1 MRLLQLLFPALML
14 LAAATPASAQNP
26 AKDAKAGPALNADMF
41 KLPPSASGTQS
52 FDYGPP
58 QMNSGGFSPGR
69 FDLGSS
75 VLQLDTKHPQ
85 PDHPVGIETVDP
97 KLLGGLRK
105 DDPTV
110 PNYFGMTLTK
120 PLN

>member
-1 MRLLQLLFPALML
+1 MRLLQLLLPALML
-14 LAAATPASAQNP
+14 LAAATPAGAQNP
-26 AKDAKAGPALNADMF
+26 AKDAKAGPTLNADLF
-41 KLPPSASGTQS
+41 KLPQSGTQS
-52 FDYGPP
+52 FDYTPP

-69 FDLGSS
+69 IDLGSS

-85 PDHPVGIETVDP
+85 PDHPVGIETMDP
-97 KLLGGLRK
+97 KLLGGIRK

-110 PNYFGMTLTK
+110 PNYFGMTLSK